1 MWRDNGFSLIEVLL
15 SISLLFSSLL
25 VLLPV
30 LLTIQ
35 KERQQITEQM
45 DAYLRLETENI
56 KYFFQDGME
65 QKEEERC
72 VRLRQTENE
81 SICVP
86 HYSKKDSRSL
96 KQS

>member
-1 MWRDNGFSLIEVLL
+1 MRRDNGFSLIEVLL
-15 SISLLFSSLL
+15 SMSLLSSSLF
-25 VLLPV
+25 VILPA

-56 KYFFQDGME
+56 EYFFQDGME

-72 VRLRQTENE
+72 IHLRQTENK

-86 HYSKKDSRSL
+86 YYSKKDSRSL